1 MADSL
6 LTDLTALTAPDK
18 DDPVYITDDPA
29 VTPLDRKITLENL
42 FKVINTFTAEAAP
55 VAGDYIAVYDTS
67 ASAAR
72 RVLVSSIMAVSHNHA
87 ASEVTSG
94 TLTHERGGLE
104 ADVSA
109 YSGLV
114 KITSGTTSAI
124 TVTSAAESVLDDA
137 TTGAMLTTLGIG
149 SVENTALSTWAGTA
163 NITTLGTVTTGT
175 WNGTALEGTA
185 IASTGETGGTKF
197 LREDGDGTC
206 SWQAAAGA
214 GDFLADGTVA
224 MTGDINA
231 DGNNID
237 NGGVIFL
244 KEQADADADVA
255 GSGQIWVNTATPNEL
270 WFTNDAG
277 TDVQLGTGG
286 GSGDFLADG
295 SVAMTGDINADGS
308 NIDNIGVLML
318 KEQAAADA
326 DVAGSGQIWVKT
338 ATPNQLYFT
347 DDAGTDARVST
358 ESGWYELTDG
368 VTITVDGNN
377 GNRQYVELGGNR
389 SIEWTNLRAGQA
401 ILLRIRQDVTGSRLI
416 SSWGTL
422 ATVNWPAATAPTLT
436 TTADKSDL
444 IGFVVLDDTDDA
456 EIILGMA
463 VEFNFVDT

>member
-175 WNGTALEGTA
+175 WNGTALEGAAIASTGETGGTKFLREDGDGSCSWQAAAGAGDALTSNGLDQFAATTSAELAGVISDETGSGALAFATSPTLVTPVLGTPSSGALGSCTA
-185 IASTGETGGTKF
+185 YEGTAVASTGETGGTKF

-206 SWQAAAGA
+206 SWQAAGS
-214 GDFLADGTVA
+214 TSSSWY
-224 MTGDINA
+224 
-231 DGNNID
+231 D
-237 NGGVIFL
+237 N
-244 KEQADADADVA
+244 
-255 GSGQIWVNTATPNEL
+255 
-270 WFTNDAG
+270 
-277 TDVQLGTGG
+277 
-286 GSGDFLADG
+286 
-295 SVAMTGDINADGS
+295 
-308 NIDNIGVLML
+308 
-318 KEQAAADA
+318 
-326 DVAGSGQIWVKT
+326 
-338 ATPNQLYFT
+338 
-347 DDAGTDARVST
+347 
-358 ESGWYELTDG
+358 TDG
-368 VTITVDGNN
+368 ATITIDGAN
-377 GNRQYVELGGNR
+377 GKRQMVTLGGNR
-389 SIEWTNLRAGQA
+389 NIEWTGLTEGDA
-401 ILLRIRQDVTGSRLI
+401 ILLRVIQDGSGSRLV
-416 SSWGTL
+416 SSWGSN
-422 ATVNWPAATAPTLT
+422 ATINWPGATNPTLT
-436 TTADKSDL
+436 TTASQIDIL
-444 IGFVVLDDTDDA
+444 GFLVIDATTDA
-456 EIILGMA
+456 EVIEA
-463 VEFNFVDT
+463 VTVAQDIAP

>member
-175 WNGTALEGTA
+175 WNGTALEGAAIASTGETGGTKFLREDGDGSCSWQAGAGGGSTEGTA
-185 IASTGETGGTKF
+185 VLSTGETGGTKFLREDGDGSCSWQAAAGAGDALTSNGLDQFAATTSAELAGVISDETGSGALAFATSPTLVTPVLGTPSSGALGSCTAYEGTAVASTGETGGTKF

-206 SWQAAAGA
+206 SWQAAGS
-214 GDFLADGTVA
+214 TSSSWY
-224 MTGDINA
+224 
-231 DGNNID
+231 D
-237 NGGVIFL
+237 N
-244 KEQADADADVA
+244 
-255 GSGQIWVNTATPNEL
+255 
-270 WFTNDAG
+270 
-277 TDVQLGTGG
+277 
-286 GSGDFLADG
+286 
-295 SVAMTGDINADGS
+295 
-308 NIDNIGVLML
+308 
-318 KEQAAADA
+318 
-326 DVAGSGQIWVKT
+326 
-338 ATPNQLYFT
+338 
-347 DDAGTDARVST
+347 
-358 ESGWYELTDG
+358 TDG
-368 VTITVDGNN
+368 ATITIDGAN
-377 GNRQYVELGGNR
+377 GKRQMVTLGGNR
-389 SIEWTNLRAGQA
+389 NIEWTGLTEGDA
-401 ILLRIRQDVTGSRLI
+401 ILLRVIQDGSGSRLV
-416 SSWGTL
+416 SSWGSN
-422 ATVNWPAATAPTLT
+422 ATINWPGATNPTLT
-436 TTADKSDL
+436 TTASQIDIL
-444 IGFVVLDDTDDA
+444 GFLVIDATTDA
-456 EIILGMA
+456 EVIEA
-463 VEFNFVDT
+463 VTVAQDIAP

>member
-175 WNGTALEGTA
+175 WNGTALEGAAIASTGETGGTKFLREDGDGSCSWQAGAGGGSPEGTA
-185 IASTGETGGTKF
+185 VLSTGETGGTKFLREDGDGSCSWQAAAGAGDALTSNGLDQFAATTSAELAGVISDETGSGALAFATSPTLVTPVLGTPSSGALGSCTAYEGTAVASTGETGGTKF

-206 SWQAAAGA
+206 SWQAAGS
-214 GDFLADGTVA
+214 TSSSWY
-224 MTGDINA
+224 
-231 DGNNID
+231 D
-237 NGGVIFL
+237 N
-244 KEQADADADVA
+244 
-255 GSGQIWVNTATPNEL
+255 
-270 WFTNDAG
+270 
-277 TDVQLGTGG
+277 
-286 GSGDFLADG
+286 
-295 SVAMTGDINADGS
+295 
-308 NIDNIGVLML
+308 
-318 KEQAAADA
+318 
-326 DVAGSGQIWVKT
+326 
-338 ATPNQLYFT
+338 
-347 DDAGTDARVST
+347 
-358 ESGWYELTDG
+358 TDG
-368 VTITVDGNN
+368 ATITIDGAN
-377 GNRQYVELGGNR
+377 GKRQMVTLGGNR
-389 SIEWTNLRAGQA
+389 NIEWTGLTEGDA
-401 ILLRIRQDVTGSRLI
+401 ILLRVIQDGSGSRLV
-416 SSWGTL
+416 SSWGSN
-422 ATVNWPAATAPTLT
+422 ATINWPGATNPTLT
-436 TTADKSDL
+436 TTASQIDIL
-444 IGFVVLDDTDDA
+444 GFLVIDATTDA
-456 EIILGMA
+456 EVIEA
-463 VEFNFVDT
+463 VTVAQDIAP